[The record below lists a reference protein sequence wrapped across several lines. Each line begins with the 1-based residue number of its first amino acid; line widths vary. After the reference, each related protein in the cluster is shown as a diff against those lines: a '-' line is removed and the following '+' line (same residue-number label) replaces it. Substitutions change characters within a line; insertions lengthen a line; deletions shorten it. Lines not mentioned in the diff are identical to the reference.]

1 MTSTTK
7 STSPLDNAP
16 VLLTQEEV
24 AEYLRMPVRTL
35 EDWRADRAKN
45 PGPPYSRAGRRV
57 YYFLDEV
64 VEWLKNN
71 RG

>member
-1 MTSTTK
+1 MTISTKT
-7 STSPLDNAP
+7 TSPLANAP

-35 EDWRADRAKN
+35 EDWRADRVKK
-45 PGPPYSRAGRRV
+45 PGPPFSRGGRRV
-57 YYFLDEV
+57 YYFLVDV